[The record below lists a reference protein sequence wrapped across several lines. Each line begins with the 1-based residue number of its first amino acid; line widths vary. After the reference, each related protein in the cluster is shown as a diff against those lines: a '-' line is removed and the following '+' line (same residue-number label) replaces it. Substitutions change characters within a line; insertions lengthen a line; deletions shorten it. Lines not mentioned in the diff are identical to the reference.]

1 MVYDPRY
8 TKANVTPEAARVL
21 KIVAA
26 ERGKY
31 IYELMDEILREK
43 YPNYFR
49 GYWKAQER
57 NKE

>member
-49 GYWKAQER
+49 GY
-57 NKE
+57 